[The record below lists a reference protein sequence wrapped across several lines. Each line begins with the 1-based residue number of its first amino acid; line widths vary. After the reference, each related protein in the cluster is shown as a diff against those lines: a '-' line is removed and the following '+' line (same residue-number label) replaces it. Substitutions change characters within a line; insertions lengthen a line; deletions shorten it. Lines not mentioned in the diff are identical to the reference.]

1 VPLSKIILSSSEL
14 GLKWTA
20 TLLYHDHEGTLLGAA
35 TRLVSTA
42 AMHPAKRAANLFRRA
57 NG

>member
-1 VPLSKIILSSSEL
+1 MD
-14 GLKWTA
+14 G